1 MRTPILR
8 PGLAAAFGL
17 GLLLLAGPLAPGAR
31 AQSTAEE
38 LRQMIGD
45 DLTVLGVNLPVWM
58 SQHITS
64 VMAPVGLGAGSGIAD
79 DSGGF
84 SLGVITRVGLFNNF
98 DDVGHGLKL
107 VDIQNEMPSLVPW
120 PQFGVVVGGNLGD
133 GLEVGADVQF
143 IPAMDVAADDLRLK
157 ASLISVGATLRWRAN
172 KADGAVPAFIVG
184 IGGAYYNGS
193 FEIGGG
199 YSESYSETVDGHVV
213 TGRVKIDTAPGVSW
227 SVFQA
232 SPEIRLAW
240 DFGGVFRPY
249 VGVGLGLSFGSVGDE
264 LSVRGEATIDSIDGQ
279 ATSQTVVYEDKVAL
293 YETDPALWTL
303 RPHVGFDLVLGV
315 IAFTAQLDLALM
327 GKDEI
332 SSDFAEGAGSFDTS
346 DPDFLFNENAR
357 SSQTQAAL
365 IATFALRAQF

>member
-1 MRTPILR
+1 
-8 PGLAAAFGL
+8 
-17 GLLLLAGPLAPGAR
+17 
-31 AQSTAEE
+31 
-38 LRQMIGD
+38 MIGD

-64 VMAPVGLGAGSGIAD
+64 VMAPVGLGAGSGIGD

-84 SLGVITRVGLFNNF
+84 SLGVLTRLGLFNNF

-107 VDIQNEMPSLVPW
+107 VDIQNKMPSLVPW

-133 GLEVGADVQF
+133 GIEIGADVQF
-143 IPAMDVAADDLRLK
+143 IPAMDVAAADLRLK
-157 ASLISVGATLRWRAN
+157 ASLISVGATLRWRVN
-172 KADGAVPAFIVG
+172 KADGAVPAFVLG

-199 YSESYSETVDGHVV
+199 YSESYSETIDGHVV

-232 SPEIRLAW
+232 SPEVRLAW
-240 DFGGVFRPY
+240 DIGGVFRPY
-249 VGVGLGLSFGSVGDE
+249 VGLGLGLSFGTVGDE
-264 LSVRGEATIDSIDGQ
+264 LSVRAEASIDTIDGQ
-279 ATSQTVVYEDKVAL
+279 ATNQDPVVYEDKIVL

-303 RPHVGFDLVLGV
+303 RPHVGFDLVMGV

-327 GKDEI
+327 GKEEI
-332 SSDFAEGAGSFDTS
+332 SANFAEGAGSFDTT
-346 DPDFLFNENAR
+346 DPNFLFNENAR